1 LTRPPR
7 YGIFLTV
14 SRNDIRSLHEDRMQP
29 MCLAVPSR
37 IISIDDL
44 IATIDVYGARRQ
56 VSLMLLPEEPRIGDY
71 VLVHAGF
78 AIQKIEK
85 ERLESGEIMHEAS
98 IALSIIDI
106 VQAKCMEE
114 GCNAVDSIRVRI
126 GKAAG
131 ILPDALVFAFDASKD
146 ATIAKNAKLVIE
158 SIPVGGTCNDCKK
171 EFEAPDDA
179 QYVLSCPH
187 CGSLSYEVTRGREME
202 IIDME
207 TN

>member
-1 LTRPPR
+1 
-7 YGIFLTV
+7 
-14 SRNDIRSLHEDRMQP
+14 
-29 MCLAVPSR
+29 MCLAIPSR
-37 IISIDDL
+37 IISIDGL

-114 GCNAVDSIRVRI
+114 GYNTVDSIRLRI
-126 GKAAG
+126 GRAAG
-131 ILPDALVFAFDASKD
+131 ILPDALVFAFDASKET
-146 ATIAKNAKLVIE
+146 TIAKNAKLVIE
-158 SIPVGGTCNDCKK
+158 SVPVGGTCNTCKK
-171 EFEAPDDA
+171 EFEAPENA
-179 QYVLSCPH
+179 LYVLSCPH
-187 CGSLSYEVTRGREME
+187 CGSLSYEITRGREME
-202 IIDME
+202 ILDME

>member
-1 LTRPPR
+1 
-7 YGIFLTV
+7 
-14 SRNDIRSLHEDRMQP
+14 
-29 MCLAVPSR
+29 MCLAIPSR

-114 GCNAVDSIRVRI
+114 GCNSVDSIRLRI
-126 GKAAG
+126 GRAAG

-146 ATIAKNAKLVIE
+146 TTIAKNAKLVIE
-158 SIPVGGTCNDCKK
+158 SVPVGGTCNSCRK
-171 EFEAPDDA
+171 EFEAPDNA

-187 CGSLSYEVTRGREME
+187 CGSLSYEITRGREME
-202 IIDME
+202 ILDME

>member
-1 LTRPPR
+1 
-7 YGIFLTV
+7 
-14 SRNDIRSLHEDRMQP
+14 
-29 MCLAVPSR
+29 MCLAIPSR

-114 GCNAVDSIRVRI
+114 GCHSVDSIRLRI
-126 GKAAG
+126 GRAAG
-131 ILPDALVFAFDASKD
+131 ILPEALVFAFDASKD
-146 ATIAKNAKLVIE
+146 TTLAKNAKLVIE
-158 SIPVGGTCNDCKK
+158 SVPVGGTCNSCKK
-171 EFEAPDDA
+171 EFESPDNA

-187 CGSLSYEVTRGREME
+187 CGSLSYEITRGREME
-202 IIDME
+202 ILDME

>member
-1 LTRPPR
+1 
-7 YGIFLTV
+7 
-14 SRNDIRSLHEDRMQP
+14 
-29 MCLAVPSR
+29 MCLAIPSR

-56 VSLMLLPEEPRIGDY
+56 VSLMLLPDAPRIGDY

-114 GCNAVDSIRVRI
+114 GCGSVDSIRIRI

-131 ILPDALVFAFDASKD
+131 IMPEALVFAFDASKD
-146 ATIAKNAKLVIE
+146 TTVAKNAKLMIE
-158 SIPVGGTCNDCKK
+158 TVPVGGTCNGCKK
-171 EFEAPDDA
+171 EFEAPDNA
-179 QYVLSCPH
+179 QYVLECPL
-187 CGSLSYEVTRGREME
+187 CGSTSFEITKGREME